1 VKVADGILFVEG
13 EGSDSNTVIVLGE
26 EPFIV
31 DTGTGLSPQHLA
43 RALAK
48 AKLPEPQAIVN
59 THCHFDHVG
68 GNHDFHARVFAGEAD
83 AKHIA
88 GADGYCA
95 AKLFGCRLEPQRVE
109 PLGKEFRGWRVIGT
123 PGHTPGSVCLLK
135 DGVLISGDTL
145 FAEGHGRTD
154 LIGGDEGAMKRSLAK
169 LAKLEYSTL
178 LPGHGPPLS
187 RGLG

>member
-1 VKVADGILFVEG
+1 MKAAPNVFFVEG

-31 DTGTGLSPQHLA
+31 DTGTGLSPQRLA
-43 RALAK
+43 HALAQ

-68 GNHDFHARVFAGEAD
+68 GNHLFHAQVWAGEPD

-88 GADGYCA
+88 DADAYCA
-95 AKLFGCRLEPQRVE
+95 AKLFGCKLEKQRVE
-109 PLGKEFRGWRVIGT
+109 PLGKEFRGWRVIET

-154 LIGGDEGAMKRSLAK
+154 LLGGDEAAMERSLAK
-169 LAKLEYSTL
+169 IIKLEYSTL

-187 RGLG
+187 RGQA

>member
-1 VKVADGILFVEG
+1 MPEKIAPTVLFVEG

-31 DTGTGLSPQHLA
+31 DTGTGLAPQALL

-68 GNHDFHARVFAGEAD
+68 GNHDFHARVFAGKED

-88 GADGYCA
+88 DADAYCA
-95 AKLFGCRLEPQRVE
+95 AKLFGCRLAPQNVV
-109 PLGKEFRGWRVIGT
+109 PLGEEFRGWRVIET

-154 LIGGDEGAMKRSLAK
+154 LLGGDDKEMERSLAK
-169 LAKLEYSTL
+169 LAKLEYSIL
-178 LPGHGPPLS
+178 LPGHGPA
-187 RGLG
+187 R